1 MRVSEEQQT
10 KLVFWEALE
19 ASTKTCLPRYSWI
32 ISSYWSERQ
41 TKTETAKLTTAT
53 TILCWQFQ
61 TGLKRTLA
69 SNRNKNRHK
78 KKRKRQTDRADNCF
92 GSGGR
97 GGERDWYA
105 PLPSPLS
112 SLIFCSFS
120 LFSCAVAVRILFNI
134 NTHTSKRFTFC
145 FRHYIVAISLKKNDW
160 RSVKLSV
167 Q

>member
-1 MRVSEEQQT
+1 MSEEQQT

-69 SNRNKNRHK
+69 SNRNKNRQ
-78 KKRKRQTDRADNCF
+78 KKREKDRQTEPITVLGAGD
-92 GSGGR
+92 GV
-97 GGERDWYA
+97 ERETGM
-105 PLPSPLS
+105 PHSLLHCHLLS
-112 SLIFCSFS
+112 FALSHSFLVLLLFVFYLILIHIQANDLRFVF
-120 LFSCAVAVRILFNI
+120 VIILWL
-134 NTHTSKRFTFC
+134 
-145 FRHYIVAISLKKNDW
+145 YL
-160 RSVKLSV
+160 
-167 Q
+167 